1 MYELLRSI
9 GANFKMSD
17 IEFTAKVTYFK
28 KLHEKCGTLC
38 NHIDYFLKKIIF
50 QNHLNRTIP

>member
-17 IEFTAKVTYFK
+17 IEFNANVPYFK
-28 KLHEKCGTLC
+28 KLHEKCGT
-38 NHIDYFLKKIIF
+38 
-50 QNHLNRTIP
+50 